1 MAQYQPRRLD
11 TTLSAPAQGHPPRRV
26 RRGRVKPKRLAA
38 TARRP
43 SALGML
49 LLAAA
54 LTLTAALGGTAARY
68 IREWSNSSLVTA
80 GDFYFTS
87 KELDGGVHTVTA
99 NSSGKVNFSF
109 TLQNYLI
116 AGRGTP
122 GDISY
127 GCWVTNDDGP
137 VEGVILQRTPARAEE
152 TLLGGQDDVVRYDC
166 AIPKAAFGTAGER
179 EVTVTVRSA
188 APYAAT
194 LTARLVLGSEEDVR
208 LVVTDP
214 GEGSGA
220 VTATFYNTGGKDY
233 RVTLRWPTNADL
245 SHAPLEP
252 DPTWEVG
259 LTRDPAESGKGVFT
273 IPAGQ
278 VTSVV
283 FLKRSTQDAFTE
295 ADFPFT
301 VTEIW

>member
-1 MAQYQPRRLD
+1 MASYQPRRLD
-11 TTLSAPAQGHPPRRV
+11 TTLSVSVPGGPPRRL

-38 TARRP
+38 GTRRP
-43 SALGML
+43 SALGVL

-68 IREWSNSSLVTA
+68 IRDWSNSALVTA
-80 GDFYFTS
+80 GDFFFTS
-87 KELDGGVHTVTA
+87 KELDGGIHTVTA

-122 GDISY
+122 GDIAY
-127 GCWVTNDDGP
+127 GCSVTNSGGP

-152 TLLGGQDDVVRYDC
+152 TLLGGRDDVTRYDC
-166 AIPKAAFGTAGER
+166 AIPKAAFGAEGNG
-179 EVTVTVRSA
+179 EVTVTVRST

-214 GEGSGA
+214 GDPSGA
-220 VTATFYNTGGKDY
+220 VTATFYNTGARDY
-233 RVTLRWPTNADL
+233 RVTLHWPTNADL
-245 SHAPLEP
+245 SHAPLAP

-259 LTRDPAESGKGVFT
+259 LTGDPTDSGKGVFT

-283 FLKRSTQDAFTE
+283 FLKRSTQDVFTE

-301 VTEIW
+301 AAETP